1 MEIGNLCFAGEGTT
15 STTLTYLFWELTRH
29 PEWQTRVR
37 EELLQHSDIQ
47 DSQGTMPILEAVIN
61 EALRLHPA
69 APASL
74 LRIVP
79 AGGAELAGYHLPP
92 KVRVAFIV
100 AESVKISM
108 LTAPRPSCRCNA
120 SRLNAI
126 LCSRIRMSSILVDG
140 LLRT

>member
-1 MEIGNLCFAGEGTT
+1 MPLTHRETYVEIGNLCFAGEGTT

-37 EELLQHSDIQ
+37 EELSE
-47 DSQGTMPILEAVIN
+47 DSKDAQSGQRPMPILEAVIN

-79 AGGAELAGYHLPP
+79 AGGGELAGHQLPP
-92 KVRVAFIV
+92 AVRV
-100 AESVKISM
+100 
-108 LTAPRPSCRCNA
+108 
-120 SRLNAI
+120 
-126 LCSRIRMSSILVDG
+126 
-140 LLRT
+140 